1 MPSHLI
7 VSAKIAPPSV
17 VRRKRHAAQSLPA
30 VDRLLEEIGAAPDP
44 VLALAGSLSRN
55 GERADMFRQ
64 DWAELVRA
72 HALDLYADAGRDA
85 LAWPHALGE
94 ALHMLVRLRR
104 AEGQWTLKVPGLVLE
119 ILPES
124 ARPRSEGAPTG
135 GKMSSPSLLTME
147 EVDLHLRAR
156 PASQAWK
163 DAEELCDLLPEA
175 SLPHLALAT
184 GALQALAIAG
194 DLSGFDRM
202 TMGNDK
208 SGWLA
213 CVHWPQRPSSV
224 VN

>member
-7 VSAKIAPPSV
+7 VPVRISPPSV
-17 VRRKRHAAQSLPA
+17 VRRKRHVAQSLLA

-44 VLALAGSLSRN
+44 VLALAGSLSKS
-55 GERADMFRQ
+55 GEQADGVRQ

-85 LAWPHALGE
+85 MAWPHALGE
-94 ALHMLVRLRR
+94 ALHMLVRMRR
-104 AEGQWTLKVPGLVLE
+104 SEKQWTVRVPGLVLE
-119 ILPES
+119 ILPEQSPDRPITAGS
-124 ARPRSEGAPTG
+124 A
-135 GKMSSPSLLTME
+135 GKVRSPSLLTME

-156 PASQAWK
+156 SADQAWK
-163 DAEELCDLLPEA
+163 DAEELCDLLPDA

-202 TMGNDK
+202 TMGDARV
-208 SGWLA
+208 GWIA
-213 CVHWPQRPSSV
+213 SVHWPQRALATL
-224 VN
+224 N